1 MPLRAATDT
10 VAPAR
15 SGVKASEVASTVGG
29 TMQGGADPD
38 LTGIAPL
45 DRAGPADL
53 SFLSS
58 ARYAD
63 DAATTRAG
71 AVLVPPALADHIPAS
86 IPTIITGDVYAALG
100 GVLPVLYPSRPPQP
114 GVHATAVIGANVE
127 VGADVTIGPYV
138 VIGDGTRLG
147 DRCHVGAH
155 TVIGRDCVLG
165 DDAYLHP
172 QVSLYDATR
181 VGARSI
187 LHAGVRIGVD
197 GFGYHFSAGGHRKIP
212 QVGTC
217 VIGSD
222 VEVGANTTID
232 RGSVGATEIGDG
244 CKIDNLVHIG
254 HNCRIGAHTVIV
266 AQVGMAG
273 STRVGRGV
281 TLAGQ
286 AGINGHIRIGDG
298 ATIAGQAGV
307 FGDVP
312 AGATYSGYPARPH
325 KEALRVQAAI
335 NRLPSLLRQL
345 RGGKGGGEAPT
356 ES

>member
-1 MPLRAATDT
+1 M
-10 VAPAR
+10 
-15 SGVKASEVASTVGG
+15 KASEVAAAVGA

-45 DRAGPADL
+45 DRAGPSDL
-53 SFLSS
+53 SFFSS

-63 DAATTRAG
+63 DAGTTRAG
-71 AVLVPPALADHIPAS
+71 AVLVPPALAEHIP
-86 IPTIITGDVYAALG
+86 PTIVMLVTGDVYAALG
-100 GVLPVLYPSRPPQP
+100 TVLPRLYPPRPPEP
-114 GVHATAVIGANVE
+114 GIHATAVIGADVQL
-127 VGADVTIGPYV
+127 GRDVTIGAFA
-138 VIGDGTRLG
+138 VIGAGTRLG

-155 TVIGRDCVLG
+155 SVIGRDCVLG
-165 DDAYLHP
+165 DAAYLHP
-172 QVSLYDATR
+172 QVSLYDGTR
-181 VGARSI
+181 VGERSI
-187 LHAGVRIGVD
+187 LHSGVRVGVD
-197 GFGYHFSAGGHRKIP
+197 GFGYHFTAGGHRKIP

-217 VIGSD
+217 IIGSD
-222 VEVGANTTID
+222 VELGANTTID

-254 HNCRIGAHTVIV
+254 HNCRIGAHTVII
-266 AQVGMAG
+266 AQVGVAG
-273 STRVGRGV
+273 STRIGRGV

-286 AGINGHIRIGDG
+286 AGVNGHIRIGDG

-345 RGGKGGGEAPT
+345 RGVKGGGEATT
-356 ES
+356 EP